1 MRNIAIFLLAL
12 FTNISYAEDCQQANQ
27 LAQQAQQNPS
37 TALSHY
43 EQALKLCTAQSGL
56 YYGYGLAL
64 MQAEQYQAA
73 DSAFKQ
79 ALALLNQQSQAA
91 DFAVKRFSILLRQS
105 ENHLAQY
112 NKDPNYNRGAVILS
126 LSSLHAHAKAYQLTI
141 PEAFS
146 SLQQAFQ
153 DKMNA
158 EPLSGQELKLAMRS
172 ARDLAVEAP
181 LAIEYR
187 IPFDF
192 NSDKPSLEGMKLLTK
207 IGDSLHEMNLN
218 KILIVGHT
226 DSKGDGKYNLKLSD
240 RRANSVKNLLI
251 KQLPT
256 LKNMLEAK
264 GVGENEPRY
273 STLSPEQDALNRRV
287 EFILNP

>member
-1 MRNIAIFLLAL
+1 MRNIAIFLLGL
-12 FTNISYAEDCQQANQ
+12 LTNISYAEDCQQANQ
-27 LAQQAQQNPS
+27 LAQQGQQNPS
-37 TALSHY
+37 TALTNY
-43 EQALKLCTAQSGL
+43 EQALTLCTGQSGL

-73 DSAFKQ
+73 DNAFKQ

-105 ENHLAQY
+105 ENQLAQY
-112 NKDPNYNRGAVILS
+112 NKDQTYNRGAVILS

-141 PEAFS
+141 PEAFTR
-146 SLQQAFQ
+146 LQQAFQ
-153 DKMNA
+153 DNINS
-158 EPLSGQELKLAMRS
+158 EPLSGTELKLAMRS

-192 NSDKPSLEGMKLLTK
+192 NSDKPSVEGMKLLQK
-207 IGDSLHEMNLN
+207 IGDSLNNMNLN
-218 KILIVGHT
+218 KILIIGHT
-226 DSKGDGKYNLKLSD
+226 DSKGDANYNLKLSD
-240 RRANSVKNLLI
+240 RRAKSVKNLLV
-251 KQLPT
+251 KQQPQ
-256 LKNMLEAK
+256 LKNNLEAK

-273 STLSPEQDALNRRV
+273 STSLPEQDALNRRV